1 MIFKVPSKPSYESVI
16 VTSKAGFVSKVH
28 LSNLCACVSLLR
40 DSPFL
45 PSLWCSDFTGQVASC
60 TGEASPETKVLEIRQ
75 SNTFMIENSWQTMDS
90 PLKTQQALL
99 LLRCEENNRKE
110 EAWCDVSW

>member
-1 MIFKVPSKPSYESVI
+1 MIFQTKPSYESVI
-16 VTSKAGFVSKVH
+16 VTSKTGFVSKVH
-28 LSNLCACVSLLR
+28 LSNLCACVSLFR

-45 PSLWCSDFTGQVASC
+45 PLLWCSDFMGQVASC

-75 SNTFMIENSWQTMDS
+75 PNTFMIENSWQTMDG

-99 LLRCEENNRKE
+99 LLPCEENTERRKLG
-110 EAWCDVSW
+110 VM